1 MLKGHTQL
9 LMSDILPIFAV
20 SKGNKMSNN
29 KKIKIMK
36 KYFVNGKEIS
46 EKEAKSIEKRNKEY
60 MESGDFSLI
69 AKCEFITVINK

>member
-1 MLKGHTQL
+1 
-9 LMSDILPIFAV
+9 
-20 SKGNKMSNN
+20 
-29 KKIKIMK
+29 MK
-36 KYFVNGKEIS
+36 KYFVDGKEIS